1 MKTKAS
7 SLKRPVI
14 LIHFLARM
22 ILNKDTVDF
31 IFIGERLIASSKRRN
46 RTKMFLL
53 MTPIQHDKGRAS
65 QCKRKENTMHID

>member
-1 MKTKAS
+1 
-7 SLKRPVI
+7 
-14 LIHFLARM
+14 M

-31 IFIGERLIASSKRRN
+31 TGERLIAFSKRRN

-65 QCKRKENTMHID
+65 QCKRKENTMHIDWKEKSKIKFNLNKSKKNC